1 MNEIEFIAYEIIS
14 LVPAWSS
21 ILLFSVGAIILHIK
35 LRLYSTLTIAIGFV
49 IAMGAHLSQDYL
61 IQSHIAEGAGTI
73 QSAFRRFLELMTWL
87 QLPSLLIASLGFVW
101 LAVLI
106 NVPKHTKPPN
116 KSLNT
121 DASDAG
127 AG

>member
-35 LRLYSTLTIAIGFV
+35 LRLYSTFTIAIGFV
-49 IAMGAHLSQDYL
+49 VALVANLSQDYL
-61 IQSHIAEGAGTI
+61 AQSYLGEEAGI
-73 QSAFRRFLELMTWL
+73 VQSAFRGYCELMTWL
-87 QLPSLLIASLGFVW
+87 QLPALMIASLGFVW

-106 NVPKHTKPPN
+106 KRPISSKRPN

-121 DASDAG
+121 DVSDAG